1 MRDAISTTSSLAG
14 LALAATVFALS
25 YPAFRNYWSRWTRRQ
40 KLKFAGSILLC
51 VVFGLLWIPL
61 VELLTPRNA
70 AGQPPPGDAVG
81 MVLVALGWIWLGVL
95 LLLRYL
101 MDEPQPKWIRQF
113 GAAYLVPV
121 LMVAAGISILV
132 VIGYG

>member
-1 MRDAISTTSSLAG
+1 MASFRRIATTE
-14 LALAATVFALS
+14 VF
-25 YPAFRNYWSRWTRRQ
+25 RH
-40 KLKFAGSILLC
+40 
-51 VVFGLLWIPL
+51 VFG
-61 VELLTPRNA
+61 N
-70 AGQPPPGDAVG
+70 
-81 MVLVALGWIWLGVL
+81 GVL